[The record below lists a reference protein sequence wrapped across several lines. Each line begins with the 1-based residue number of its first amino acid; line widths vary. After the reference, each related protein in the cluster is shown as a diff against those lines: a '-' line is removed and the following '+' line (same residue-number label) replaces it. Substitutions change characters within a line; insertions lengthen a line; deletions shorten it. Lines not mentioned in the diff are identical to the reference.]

1 MLCGEAMDVVEVTPH
16 VVPLLT
22 AIVAAAAA
30 MGGAS
35 LTRRS
40 QREASKVQV
49 LDITVQHLADR
60 VEALEKS
67 IAVAEARRDEAVEAE
82 REAHAVKW
90 IAIDYAGLIRR
101 WARRFTND
109 EPPAAPPEI
118 GAYL

>member
-1 MLCGEAMDVVEVTPH
+1 MDLIEITPH

-35 LTRRS
+35 LTRRT
-40 QREASKVQV
+40 QREASKVQI

-67 IAVAEARRDEAVEAE
+67 VAVAESRRDEAVESE

-90 IAIDYAGLIRR
+90 IAIDYAGRLLR
-101 WARRFTND
+101 WARARTD
-109 EPPAAPPEI
+109 DTPPEPPAEI
-118 GAYL
+118 EKHM

>member
-1 MLCGEAMDVVEVTPH
+1 MNMVEITPH

-22 AIVAAAAA
+22 AMVAAAAA

-67 IAVAEARRDEAVEAE
+67 VAIAESRRDEAVESE
-82 REAHAVKW
+82 RQAHAVKW
-90 IAIDYAGLIRR
+90 VAIDYAGRLLR
-101 WARRFTND
+101 WVRSRTED
-109 EPPAAPPEI
+109 TPPPPPEEI
-118 GAYL
+118 GKHL

>member
-1 MLCGEAMDVVEVTPH
+1 MLCGEVVDVVEVTPH

-60 VEALEKS
+60 VEALEKTV
-67 IAVAEARRDEAVEAE
+67 AVAEARRDEAVEAE

-90 IAIDYAGLIRR
+90 IAIDYAGRLLR
-101 WARRFTND
+101 WVRTFTDD
-109 EPPAAPPEI
+109 EPPEAPPEI

>member
-1 MLCGEAMDVVEVTPH
+1 MSMVEITPH
-16 VVPLLT
+16 IVPLLT

-35 LTRRS
+35 LSRRS

-67 IAVAEARRDEAVEAE
+67 IAVAESRRDEAVEAE

-90 IAIDYAGLIRR
+90 IAIDYAGRLLR
-101 WARRFTND
+101 WVKSRTED
-109 EPPAAPPEI
+109 TPPEPPAEI
-118 GAYL
+118 EKHL

>member
-1 MLCGEAMDVVEVTPH
+1 MLDVVEVTPH

-67 IAVAEARRDEAVEAE
+67 VAVAESRRDEAVEAE

-90 IAIDYAGLIRR
+90 VAIDYAGRLLR
-101 WARRFTND
+101 WARSFTDD
-109 EPPAAPPEI
+109 EPPEAPQEI
-118 GAYL
+118 ERYL

>member
-1 MLCGEAMDVVEVTPH
+1 
-16 VVPLLT
+16 
-22 AIVAAAAA
+22 

-60 VEALEKS
+60 VEALEKTV
-67 IAVAEARRDEAVEAE
+67 AVAGARLDEAVAAE

-90 IAIDYAGLIRR
+90 IAIDYAGRLLR
-101 WARRFTND
+101 WVRSFTKD
-109 EPPAAPPEI
+109 EPPEAPPEI
-118 GAYL
+118 EAYL

>member
-1 MLCGEAMDVVEVTPH
+1 MDVVEITPH

-35 LTRRS
+35 LSRRS

-60 VEALEKS
+60 VEALEKTV
-67 IAVAEARRDEAVEAE
+67 AVAEARRDEAVEAE

-90 IAIDYAGLIRR
+90 IAIDYAGRLLR
-101 WARRFTND
+101 WARSFTEV
-109 EPPAAPPEI
+109 EPPDAPPEI

>member
-1 MLCGEAMDVVEVTPH
+1 MLCGEVMDVVEVTPH

-60 VEALEKS
+60 VEALEKTV
-67 IAVAEARRDEAVEAE
+67 AVAEARRDEAVEAE

-90 IAIDYAGLIRR
+90 IAIDYAGRLLR
-101 WARRFTND
+101 WVRTFTDD
-109 EPPAAPPEI
+109 EPPEAPPEI

>member
-1 MLCGEAMDVVEVTPH
+1 MDLIEITPH
-16 VVPLLT
+16 IVPLLT

-40 QREASKVQV
+40 QREVSKVQM
-49 LDITVQHLADR
+49 LDITVKHLADR

-67 IAVAEARRDEAVEAE
+67 VAVAESRRDEAVEAE

-90 IAIDYAGLIRR
+90 VAIDYAGRLLR
-101 WARRFTND
+101 WVRSFT
-109 EPPAAPPEI
+109 EEAPPDPPDEI
-118 GAYL
+118 EKYL

>member
-1 MLCGEAMDVVEVTPH
+1 MDVVEVTPH

-60 VEALEKS
+60 VEALEKTV
-67 IAVAEARRDEAVEAE
+67 AVAEARRDEAVEAA

-90 IAIDYAGLIRR
+90 IAIDYAGRLIRWVR
-101 WARRFTND
+101 PFTDD
-109 EPPAAPPEI
+109 EPPEAPPEI
-118 GAYL
+118 QAYI